1 MVKPA
6 LILETEKKEIT
17 EIIESE
23 KKEVIEAGEKYVKQE
38 VNMKEVE
45 IAV

>member
-1 MVKPA
+1 MVIPA
-6 LILETEKKEIT
+6 LILETEKKENT